1 MDEVQLEAYIR
12 DVPDWPAPGVVF
24 KDLTPLLADPAAFA
38 SAVDRLCEHFVGRGI
53 TKVLGVEARGFVIA
67 APVAYRLGAG
77 FVPARKLGRL
87 PRATHTEAYELE
99 YGADR
104 LEVHLDAI
112 EPGEQVLVVDDVLAT
127 GGTAA
132 AAANLVEALDGVVVG
147 LGFVIELGFLDGA
160 ARLGGRPHVSLV
172 TYRD

>member
-77 FVPARKLGRL
+77 FVPARKLGKL
-87 PRATHTEAYELE
+87 PRATHAEAYELE

-127 GGTAA
+127 GGTARA
-132 AAANLVEALDGVVVG
+132 AGEMIQELGASIVEAA
-147 LGFVIELGFLDGA
+147 FVIELLALEGRG
-160 ARLGGRPHVSLV
+160 RLPGGYPVRTLLQF
-172 TYRD
+172 